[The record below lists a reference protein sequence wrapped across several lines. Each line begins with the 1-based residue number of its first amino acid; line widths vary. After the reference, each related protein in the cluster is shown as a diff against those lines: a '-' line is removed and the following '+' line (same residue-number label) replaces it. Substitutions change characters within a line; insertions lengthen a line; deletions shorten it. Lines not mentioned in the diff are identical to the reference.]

1 LQEPLTPAF
10 VTYATLTYTPAIIL
24 QGMTMNLFRLT
35 LLCSAV
41 AFAGS
46 VQAEIY
52 KRVDKDG
59 NVTYSSAP
67 LKGAKKLELE
77 PLPTMLAQPV
87 PSKARKNSESSSDLR
102 VNSETQNR
110 RDDTRRKILEDELAT
125 EERALEEARTKL
137 QEAEDNP
144 EVFKSSTGQTF
155 RNVAKYEEKVNA
167 AQDDVKSHENN
178 IKALKT
184 EISNLR

>member
-1 LQEPLTPAF
+1 
-10 VTYATLTYTPAIIL
+10 
-24 QGMTMNLFRLT
+24 MTLFRLT
-35 LLCSAV
+35 VLCSAI
-41 AFAGS
+41 AFSSAA
-46 VQAEIY
+46 QAEIY
-52 KRVDKDG
+52 KRVDKNG
-59 NVTYSSAP
+59 NVTYSSSP

-77 PLPTMLAQPV
+77 PLPTMAAQPM
-87 PSKARKNSESSSDLR
+87 PPKQRKYSESSSELR

-110 RDDTRRKILEDELAT
+110 RDDTRRRILEDELAT

-144 EVFKSSTGQTF
+144 EVFKTSTGQTF
-155 RNVAKYEEKVNA
+155 RNVAKYEAKVNA
-167 AQDDVKSHENN
+167 AQEDVKSHENN

>member
-1 LQEPLTPAF
+1 
-10 VTYATLTYTPAIIL
+10 
-24 QGMTMNLFRLT
+24 MNLIRLT
-35 LLCSAV
+35 LLCSAI
-41 AFAGS
+41 AFVSAA
-46 VQAEIY
+46 QAEIY

-77 PLPTMLAQPV
+77 PLPTMAAQPI
-87 PSKARKNSESSSDLR
+87 PPKQRRSETPSDLR

-110 RDDTRRKILEDELAT
+110 RDDTRRRILEDELAT

-137 QEAEDNP
+137 QEAEENP
-144 EVFKSSTGQTF
+144 EVFKTSTGQTF

-167 AQDDVKSHENN
+167 AKDDVKSHENN

>member
-1 LQEPLTPAF
+1 
-10 VTYATLTYTPAIIL
+10 
-24 QGMTMNLFRLT
+24 
-35 LLCSAV
+35 
-41 AFAGS
+41 
-46 VQAEIY
+46 
-52 KRVDKDG
+52 
-59 NVTYSSAP
+59 
-67 LKGAKKLELE
+67 
-77 PLPTMLAQPV
+77 
-87 PSKARKNSESSSDLR
+87 

>member
-1 LQEPLTPAF
+1 
-10 VTYATLTYTPAIIL
+10 
-24 QGMTMNLFRLT
+24 MNLFRLT
-35 LLCSAV
+35 LLCSAL
-41 AFAGS
+41 AFNSAA
-46 VQAEIY
+46 QAEIY

-77 PLPTMLAQPV
+77 PLPTMVAQPI
-87 PSKARKNSESSSDLR
+87 PSKQRGNGESTSDLR

-137 QEAEDNP
+137 QEAQDNP
-144 EVFKSSTGQTF
+144 EIYKTATGQTF
-155 RNVAKYEEKVNA
+155 RNVAKYEEKVNV

>member
-1 LQEPLTPAF
+1 
-10 VTYATLTYTPAIIL
+10 
-24 QGMTMNLFRLT
+24 MNLFRLT
-35 LLCSAV
+35 LLCSAI
-41 AFAGS
+41 AFTSTA
-46 VQAEIY
+46 QAEIY

-77 PLPTMLAQPV
+77 PLPTMAAQPV
-87 PSKARKNSESSSDLR
+87 PPRQHRNSETSSDLR
-102 VNSETQNR
+102 VNSETQTR

-125 EERALEEARTKL
+125 EERSLEEARTKL
-137 QEAEDNP
+137 KDAEDNP
-144 EVFKSSTGQTF
+144 EVYKTATGQTF